1 VNRPLRL
8 VTFNIKNGLGKD
20 GVVDNDRLAEVCDGL
35 HADVLALQ
43 EVDSG
48 AERSGLANQA
58 AVIAKKCGL
67 SYFYAPAFELK
78 AGGRYGNALLARG
91 EIDTREVLELPVAP
105 DRQPRVAA
113 LARVQIDDVALSVAA
128 THLQNRRGGAPR
140 IVEDAQEQLDQLSAV
155 VDALTARR
163 RPRVLLGDLN
173 SAPGVVEP
181 VLTAAGLSVALT
193 TDTAPARMPR
203 LRIDYVAVDRL
214 TIVSAEV
221 VYTPISDHRPVVV
234 EVMPLSGS
242 PE

>member
-1 VNRPLRL
+1 MAADEVVDVPKLVDIRDGVAVYDERQARKQPDWTYAPIVNRPLRL

-105 DRQPRVAA
+105 DRQARVAA
-113 LARVQIDDVALSVAA
+113 LARVTIEDVALSVGGDPSPEPPGWRAA
-128 THLQNRRGGAPR
+128 DLRGRRGA
-140 IVEDAQEQLDQLSAV
+140 
-155 VDALTARR
+155 ARAAESR
-163 RPRVLLGDLN
+163 GRV
-173 SAPGVVEP
+173 A
-181 VLTAAGLSVALT
+181 
-193 TDTAPARMPR
+193 
-203 LRIDYVAVDRL
+203 
-214 TIVSAEV
+214 
-221 VYTPISDHRPVVV
+221 
-234 EVMPLSGS
+234 
-242 PE
+242 